1 MNIATIIGA
10 RPQFIKAAMLS
21 REILDNNK
29 INETIIHTGQ
39 HFDKNMSAI
48 FFEEMKIPKPH
59 YNLEIGSL
67 SHGAM
72 TGRQL
77 EKIEKILF
85 DVKPD
90 IVVVYG
96 DTNSTLAGA
105 IAASKMHIP
114 VAHIEAGLRS
124 FNKKMPEEINRILS
138 DHVSDYLFTPTNVA
152 KKNLTNEGIANE
164 KIFTVGDIMYDA
176 ALFFGEIAD
185 NRKSIM
191 NNLNL
196 KHKEYILST
205 IHRPE
210 NTNSRDKMNNILSA
224 LSQSHLPVILPIH
237 PGTKKKL
244 KDYSLLDY
252 ENIDFIDPVG
262 YLDMITLQ
270 KNANKIATDSG
281 GIQKEA
287 YFHRVP
293 CITMRDETEWV
304 ELLEVGA
311 NELTG
316 SNIDKINKALKK
328 DFSFSEK
335 NIYGD
340 GTAASK
346 IIKVLMK

>member
-114 VAHIEAGLRS
+114 VAHVEAGLRS

-185 NRKSIM
+185 NRKSTLR
-191 NNLNL
+191 NLNL
-196 KHKEYILST
+196 NPKEYILST

-210 NTNSRDKMNNILSA
+210 NTNSKDKMKNILSA

-244 KDYSLLDY
+244 KNYNLFDYN
-252 ENIDFIDPVG
+252 NIKIIDPVG
-262 YLDMITLQ
+262 YLDMIVLQ
-270 KNANKIATDSG
+270 KNASKIATDSG

-287 YFHRVP
+287 YFHGVP

-316 SNIDKINKALKK
+316 SNTEKIIQALKK

-340 GTAASK
+340 GSTAKK
-346 IIKVLMK
+346 IINELI

>member
-1 MNIATIIGA
+1 MNIATIVGA

-21 REILDNNK
+21 RKILDNNS

-48 FFEEMKIPKPH
+48 FFKEMKIPKPH

-67 SHGAM
+67 PHGAM

-77 EKIEKILF
+77 EEIEKILY
-85 DVKPD
+85 DLNPD

-114 VAHIEAGLRS
+114 VAHVEAGLRS

-138 DHVSDYLFTPTNVA
+138 DHVSDYLFTPTDVA
-152 KKNLTNEGIANE
+152 KKNLINEGIVDE

-176 ALFFGEIAD
+176 ALFYSELAD
-185 NRKSIM
+185 KNLDFLENLSI
-191 NNLNL
+191 
-196 KHKEYILST
+196 KPEKYILST

-210 NTNSRDKMNNILSA
+210 NTDNKIKMKNILTA
-224 LSQSHLPVILPIH
+224 LSESTLPVVMPIH
-237 PGTKKKL
+237 PRTKKKL
-244 KDYSLLDY
+244 FDYQLLDFK
-252 ENIDFIDPVG
+252 NIDFIDPVG
-262 YLDMITLQ
+262 YLDMILLQ

-287 YFHRVP
+287 FFHGIP
-293 CITMRDETEWV
+293 CITIREETEWV
-304 ELLEVGA
+304 ELVDIGA
-311 NELTG
+311 NKLTG
-316 SNIDKINKALKK
+316 SKKDKIQNALIE
-328 DFSFSEK
+328 DFSFSQD
-335 NIYGD
+335 NLYGD
-340 GTAASK
+340 GNTAQLIVEILSR
-346 IIKVLMK
+346 